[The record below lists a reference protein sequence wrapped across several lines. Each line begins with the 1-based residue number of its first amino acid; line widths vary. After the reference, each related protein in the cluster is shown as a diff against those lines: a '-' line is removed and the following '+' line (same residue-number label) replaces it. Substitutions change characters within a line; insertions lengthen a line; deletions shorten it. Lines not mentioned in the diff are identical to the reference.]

1 MRTIFLIFSLF
12 GFFNLFGQ
20 TGNYFL
26 SHFSP
31 TEKRF
36 DNVCFDMAQDEQGL
50 MYFATRSGVIEFD
63 GRNWTLIAGTS
74 AVYSLQVNKQNQ
86 IFWSGAS
93 GYGTIGFND
102 QGFHEL
108 QTISTSNTGFIQSLI
123 AKEKV
128 FFLSDERID
137 IIDANQKPEATIL
150 ASKETGAFA
159 GMFELFGVVYINTQN
174 AGIQKIQNNK
184 LVPSTLGFGEDD
196 EIIFSCGLQNYYL
209 IGLANNKIYLCGE
222 NLKPREIILEDQA
235 YADASVIVS
244 GTWVNRDLF
253 ALGTLRGGML
263 FIHTASGKTQEI
275 VNYTSGLP
283 DNEVY
288 ALMSDKS
295 QSIWVAHEYGF
306 TRVAPFMPFRSF
318 RHYPGIQGN
327 LLCAISYQNQ
337 VYAGTSLGLFKLEKV
352 EVYDE
357 IVYYEDVEI
366 KMQQTASTKQPEVIS
381 KPTEEAKPIEPEAES
396 KRKGFLS
403 FLKKNRN
410 KTTEPPLKTVP
421 AVVPDGNTTPV
432 KENINPVTKPAYKRI
447 KKTERVLRAS
457 NYVFKKV
464 AGIDAKVNQLLE
476 ANGELI
482 AVGLSGAFKV
492 DLLASEPILEAPIR
506 FAYSVNSKKILL
518 ISTYDDAV
526 LAFEKTERG
535 WQNLELISN
544 TIDDQ
549 IHNIF
554 EGIEN
559 ELWLCGLNNVY
570 RLNILTFNKS
580 TIETIPFSNPNFDE
594 LVGIRWKNEITI
606 ANTYGF
612 YRYDRRKKI
621 FNLVDSLAPP
631 NQYFASK
638 DNIWYRNAHQWN
650 VIGQEKNQSNLQLL
664 NLFQDLRF
672 ITSDKN
678 SDNLWLITGDNE
690 LYKFFG
696 EKLTPY
702 TSGYPLMLKAIHNGT
717 QKFGNLNQF
726 KIDQL
731 QSAIMFEVIQP
742 DYVTSHSIEYRYKLK
757 GLAKDWSDWSS
768 ANNIVDF
775 PYLPSG
781 DYTLLV
787 EAKDIFG
794 KVLDIDPIAFEVL
807 PPYWKRPWFYA
818 LEFMV
823 FAILVLLSLRL
834 SKRYLVISR
843 VLSLLTIIMLIQFIQ
858 TVATEIF
865 ETRASP
871 VMDFFLQ
878 VIVALMILPAEGYLR
893 GLMLRAA
900 NPQGRIHKFISRKE
914 KLATKINDR
923 INFL

>member
-1 MRTIFLIFSLF
+1 
-12 GFFNLFGQ
+12 
-20 TGNYFL
+20 
-26 SHFSP
+26 
-31 TEKRF
+31 
-36 DNVCFDMAQDEQGL
+36 MAQDEQGL

-63 GRNWTLIAGTS
+63 GRNWTQITGTG
-74 AVYSLQVNKQNQ
+74 AVYSLQVNKQNK
-86 IFWSGAS
+86 IFWSGVS
-93 GYGTIGFND
+93 GYGIIGTND

-108 QTISTSNTGFIQSLI
+108 QTTSTNSHDFFQTLI

-128 FFLSDERID
+128 FFLSDGRID
-137 IIDANQKPEATIL
+137 INDANQKTESSIIAT
-150 ASKETGAFA
+150 KETGFFA
-159 GMFELFGVVYINTQN
+159 GMFELFGVVYVNTQD

-184 LVPSTLGFGEDD
+184 LVPSTLGFAEED
-196 EIIFSCGLQNYYL
+196 EVIFSCGLQNYYL
-209 IGLANNKIYLCGE
+209 IGLANNKVYLCGE
-222 NLKPREIILEDQA
+222 NLKPREIILEDQV
-235 YADASVIVS
+235 YADASVVVN

-253 ALGTLRGGML
+253 ALGTLRGGVL

-295 QSIWVAHEYGF
+295 QSIWAAHEYGF
-306 TRVAPFMPFRSF
+306 TRVSPFMPFRSF

-327 LLCAISYQNQ
+327 LLCAISYQND
-337 VYAGTSLGLFKLEKV
+337 VYAGTSLGLFKLEKE

-357 IVYYEDVEI
+357 IVYYEEVEI
-366 KMQQTASTKQPEVIS
+366 KPKQTASTKKSEIVSTPKEEVKPKEPEV
-381 KPTEEAKPIEPEAES
+381 ES

-410 KTTEPPLKTVP
+410 KPSEQPLESTPTTVP
-421 AVVPDGNTTPV
+421 DQKVSTQ
-432 KENINPVTKPAYKRI
+432 KESINPVTKPAYKRI
-447 KKTERVLRAS
+447 QRTERVLRAS

-464 AGIDAKVNQLLE
+464 QGIDAKVNQLLE

-482 AVGLSGAFKV
+482 AVGLGGVFKV
-492 DLLASEPILEAPIR
+492 DLLTSEPILEAPIR
-506 FAYSVNSKKILL
+506 FTYSVNSKKMLL
-518 ISTYDDAV
+518 VSTYGDKV
-526 LAFEKTERG
+526 LAFENTEQG
-535 WQNLELISN
+535 WQSRELISN
-544 TIDDQ
+544 SIDDQ
-549 IHNIF
+549 IHHIF
-554 EGIEN
+554 EGNDN
-559 ELWLCGLNNVY
+559 ELWLCGLDHVY
-570 RLNILTFNKS
+570 RLNISTSDQS
-580 TIETIPFSNPNFDE
+580 TIETIPFNNPNFDE

-606 ANTYGF
+606 ANTFGF
-612 YRYDRRKKI
+612 YRYDRQKKI
-621 FNLVDSLAPP
+621 FNRVDSLAPP

-638 DNIWYRNAHQWN
+638 ENIWYRNAHQWN

-672 ITSDKN
+672 ITSDKT

-702 TSGYPLMLKAIHNGT
+702 ESGYPLMLKAIHNGA

-731 QSAIMFEVIQP
+731 KSAITFEVIQP
-742 DYVTSHSIEYRYKLK
+742 DYITSQSIEYRYKLK
-757 GLAKDWSDWSS
+757 GLAKDWSDWSN
-768 ANNIVDF
+768 ANNLVDF

-794 KVLDIDPIAFEVL
+794 KVLDIDPIGFEVL

-818 LEFMV
+818 LEFVV

-834 SKRYLVISR
+834 SKRYLFISR

-858 TVATEIF
+858 TVATEVF

-871 VMDFFLQ
+871 VTDFFLQ
-878 VIVALMILPAEGYLR
+878 VIVALMILPAEGYIR
-893 GLMLRAA
+893 ELMLRAA
-900 NPQGRIHKFISRKE
+900 NPEGRIHKFMSRKPKAE
-914 KLATKINDR
+914 ADNKNQG
-923 INFL
+923 